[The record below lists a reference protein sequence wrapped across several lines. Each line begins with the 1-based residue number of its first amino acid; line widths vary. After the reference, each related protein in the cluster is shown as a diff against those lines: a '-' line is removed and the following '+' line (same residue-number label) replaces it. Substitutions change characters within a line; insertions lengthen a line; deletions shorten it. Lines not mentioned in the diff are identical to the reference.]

1 MGFNIEQCFRKNLPV
16 PAAAPFKKYPKY
28 NFVGGHIDGNSIPVT
43 ELINAATA
51 TLQADG
57 RNLATY
63 GLLSGPQ
70 GHRPLRE
77 FIAND
82 LKNRT
87 GMADSAD
94 NVLLTSGS
102 LQALDL
108 VNDLLL
114 EPGDVVITEE
124 ATYGGAIARLRN
136 AGVICRGVRMD
147 QEGIDMDHLEA
158 LLSEQEATGKPA
170 KFIYSIPTVQNPTG
184 GVMSLERR
192 RQLLAVAEA
201 HDCLIFEDDCYA
213 DLLWGEPR
221 PPTIRSLDQTQTKT
235 GAGAGRVIYCGSF
248 SKSIAPALRVG
259 YLVADWPVI
268 AQILPLKTDAGSGAL
283 EQLVLAKF
291 CEEHFIGHIDELTQ
305 SLRGKC
311 ETIIAA
317 LEEHF
322 GSAAEFDPPKGG
334 IFIWITL
341 PPDVDTSKL
350 AVAAQQHEIAIN
362 PGADWTVDGP
372 SNRHRMR
379 LCFGHP
385 DPDTIR
391 EGVAK
396 LAQICHQ
403 EFGIPKQSGNV
414 AL

>member
-1 MGFNIEQCFRKNLPV
+1 MGFNIEASFRKNLPA

-28 NFVGGHIDGNSIPVT
+28 NFVGGHVDGNSIPVA
-43 ELINAATA
+43 ELIDAATT
-51 TLQADG
+51 TLKANG

-70 GHRPLRE
+70 GHRALRD
-77 FIAND
+77 FIAKD
-82 LKNRT
+82 LKTRT

-94 NVLLTSGS
+94 NILLTSGS

-108 VNDLLL
+108 VNALLL

-136 AGVICRGVRMD
+136 AGVTCRGVRMD

-158 LLSEQEATGKPA
+158 LLNEQEAAGNPA
-170 KFIYSIPTVQNPTG
+170 KYIYSIPTVQNPTG
-184 GVMSLERR
+184 GVMSLARR
-192 RQLLAVAEA
+192 RQLLAIAEA
-201 HDCLIFEDDCYA
+201 HDCLVFEDDCYA
-213 DLLWGEPR
+213 DLLWGDRR
-221 PPTIRSLDQTQTKT
+221 PPTIRSLDETRSKT
-235 GAGAGRVIYCGSF
+235 GSSAGRVIYCGSF
-248 SKSIAPALRVG
+248 SKSVAPALRVG

-283 EQLVLAKF
+283 EQLVLANF
-291 CEEHFIGHIDELTQ
+291 CENHFHEHIEDLIRLLH
-305 SLRGKC
+305 GKC
-311 ETIIAA
+311 ETIVEA

-322 GSAAEFDPPKGG
+322 GSAAEFEPPKGG

-341 PPDVDTSKL
+341 PPEVDTSKL
-350 AVAAQQHEIAIN
+350 AVAAQKHEIAIN

-385 DPDTIR
+385 DADTIR

-396 LAQICHQ
+396 LAQICHE
-403 EFGIPKQSGNV
+403 EFGVPKRSGNI

>member
-1 MGFNIEQCFRKNLPV
+1 MGFNIEQSFRKNLPA
-16 PAAAPFKKYPKY
+16 PTAAPFVKYPKY
-28 NFVGGHIDGNSIPVT
+28 NFVGGHIDGGSIPVT
-43 ELINAATA
+43 ELIDAATA

-82 LKNRT
+82 LKTRA
-87 GMADSAD
+87 GMTDSAD
-94 NVLLTSGS
+94 NILLTSGS

-108 VNDLLL
+108 VNTLLL

-136 AGVICRGVRMD
+136 SGVTCRGVSMD
-147 QEGIDMDHLEA
+147 QDGIDMDHLEA
-158 LLSEQEATGKPA
+158 LLAEQHAAGKPA
-170 KFIYSIPTVQNPTG
+170 KYIYSIPTVQNPTG
-184 GVMSLERR
+184 SVMSLERR

-221 PPTIRSLDQTQTKT
+221 PPTIRSLDETRKKT
-235 GAGAGRVIYCGSF
+235 GSNAGRVIYCGSF

-291 CEEHFIGHIDELTQ
+291 CEQHFNGHIDELTQ
-305 SLRGKC
+305 SLHGKC

-322 GSAAEFDPPKGG
+322 GATAEFDPPKGG

-341 PPDVDTSKL
+341 PPDVDTTKL
-350 AVAAQQHEIAIN
+350 AAVAQKHEIAIN

-396 LAQICHQ
+396 LAQLCHQ